1 MMSRTASGSTYAAG
15 LLRRSAAPFALG
27 FVMLFAQSGGHAQAA
42 DPLTFFKNYFITG
55 DYVVG
60 GVGLRGL
67 GGVGYV
73 NSAGAVVPGIP
84 GIAAREI
91 TISGVPSD
99 ADIVAAFL
107 YWQVVSKNSLGPDS
121 GATGREIQGQPSYFD
136 RGPDRESAEPE

>member
-1 MMSRTASGSTYAAG
+1 MMSRTASGSAYAAG

-60 GVGLRGL
+60 GVGLRGS

-73 NSAGAVVPGIP
+73 TSVGAVVPGIP
-84 GIAAREI
+84 GMAASES
-91 TISGVPSD
+91 TISRVTRD
-99 ADIVAAFL
+99 
-107 YWQVVSKNSLGPDS
+107 
-121 GATGREIQGQPSYFD
+121 
-136 RGPDRESAEPE
+136 